1 MKLNELKNVIGYDF
15 DFSDTT
21 IDATFYCELGSIQE
35 KYAKQIEV
43 KKIYKD
49 YVVCDFTNFIQHHK
63 TAIKKYIYKNYYISW
78 ASWLYNGLFDKK
90 YNKPCF
96 EFNDEAYAHFI
107 ERDLDNFLRE
117 GE

>member
-1 MKLNELKNVIGYDF
+1 MKLNELKNIISYDF

-21 IDATFYCELGSIQE
+21 IDATFYCELDSIQE

-63 TAIKKYIYKNYYISW
+63 TIIIFLGQVGYITDFLTKNQTTLALSLMTKHMLTLLKEI
-78 ASWLYNGLFDKK
+78 
-90 YNKPCF
+90 
-96 EFNDEAYAHFI
+96 
-107 ERDLDNFLRE
+107 
-117 GE
+117 